1 MAQETKTATI
11 IANGRKVTVYK
22 SKLRDTWIDFSDC
35 KTEYKD
41 SELRF

>member
-1 MAQETKTATI
+1 MEQGTKNATVV
-11 IANGRKVTVYK
+11 ANGKKVVVYK

-35 KTEYKD
+35 KTEYKP